1 MNNNFLENSI
11 TKNIFIVISLAIIVI
26 YLANK
31 NKQEN
36 FVDINQAYKHHAN
49 KRCTSIYGNYHPKC
63 AQTSRL
69 NHVGYFKYNTI
80 KYPLVDLNNGSYNI
94 RYIMLRNKFVKLN
107 KKYWNRGYYF
117 PKPFFYNKNVPFSFV
132 MNFLYRGI
140 VINTHTKKMFYIFGK
155 NYIMVLINMYYLDK
169 EMVNYN
175 SLMFYQI
182 EIKYQM
188 VIQYIL
194 DIKYQHLDLLF
205 IIKSKLDFLLFF

>member
-155 NYIMVLINMYYLDK
+155 KLHNGTYKYVLFRKRNGKLQFSYVLPNRNKISDGDTIYIRHKISTFGPFVYYK
-169 EMVNYN
+169 
-175 SLMFYQI
+175 
-182 EIKYQM
+182 K
-188 VIQYIL
+188 
-194 DIKYQHLDLLF
+194 
-205 IIKSKLDFLLFF
+205 